1 MINKIACY
9 IIPGTLF
16 MILFCYTW
24 NLGMLQA
31 ELVVKWR
38 QDHDKLILLEKRV
51 SEMES
56 KK

>member
-1 MINKIACY
+1 MKQMTDYLLLIV
-9 IIPGTLF
+9 LF
-16 MILFCYTW
+16 GVTHFVIW
-24 NLGMLQA
+24 KEGMLTT
-31 ELVVKWR
+31 ELAFKWK

>member
-1 MINKIACY
+1 MINKIAYY